1 MAVANG
7 AGTDMQCSTI
17 NLRVLAAL
25 VPFASKDDTRY
36 YLQGVCVEIDERG
49 ATYAATDGR
58 TFVAYR
64 DDLDPDADDNHLL
77 GVFIIPAPQCKLLKL
92 SKDDDGRAK
101 MFGAAR
107 LTLAYNFVDVTF
119 APIDGVYPDW
129 RKMLPQGR
137 PSGEIGQFNP
147 ISLTELAKLS
157 KALGLGLPVIAHN
170 GAERPTRVWFPVHPH
185 VLAVLMPFRTT
196 DLRDMPDLPRWAI
209 VGPER
214 EQGDIEDAALAVVNG
229 ISPEPPADVSSPPF
243 HLPADA

>member
-147 ISLTELAKLS
+147 SFLAELAKFS
-157 KALGLGLPVIAHN
+157 KALDLGLPIIAHN
-170 GAERPTRVWFPVHPH
+170 GERPTRIWFPVHEH
-185 VLAVLMPFRTT
+185 VVAVLMPFRAHNFTY
-196 DLRDMPDLPRWAI
+196 MPNLPRWALI
-209 VGPER
+209 GPER
-214 EQGDIEDAALAVVNG
+214 EQGDIEDVPGGGSGGL
-229 ISPEPPADVSSPPF
+229 SPEPHAQTADAPF
-243 HLPADA
+243 QLPADA